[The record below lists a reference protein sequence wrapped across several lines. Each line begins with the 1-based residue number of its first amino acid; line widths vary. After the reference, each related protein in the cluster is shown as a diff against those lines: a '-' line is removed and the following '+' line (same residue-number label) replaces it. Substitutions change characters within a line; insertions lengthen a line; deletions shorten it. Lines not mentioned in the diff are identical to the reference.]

1 MVFSDPKSY
10 IDILYQNDTIY
21 MRKWETKIKIGTK
34 WGMDNKKIIIIKTL
48 SEIGF
53 GPRPILQGNKPCRAT
68 RSERQT
74 SHFRT
79 LSSPH
84 KSNGVRPTL

>member
-1 MVFSDPKSY
+1 MG
-10 IDILYQNDTIY
+10 
-21 MRKWETKIKIGTK
+21 KWETKIKIGTK
-34 WGMDNKKIIIIKTL
+34 WGMDNRNNNKTP
-48 SEIGF
+48 SEIDF

>member
-10 IDILYQNDTIY
+10 IDIQYQNDTIY
-21 MRKWETKIKIGTK
+21 MRKWETKVKIGTK
-34 WGMDNKKIIIIKTL
+34 WGMDNCDNKTPT
-48 SEIGF
+48 EIGF
-53 GPRPILQGNKPCRAT
+53 GPRPILQGNKPSRAT